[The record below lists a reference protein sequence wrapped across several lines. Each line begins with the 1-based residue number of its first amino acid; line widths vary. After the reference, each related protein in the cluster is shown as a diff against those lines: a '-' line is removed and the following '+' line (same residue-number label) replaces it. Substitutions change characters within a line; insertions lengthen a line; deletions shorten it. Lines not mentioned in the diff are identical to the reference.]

1 MGTVTIPDATRFKN
15 KLINGNFD
23 IWQRDTSFAVAGAA
37 SNTVYNADRYV
48 YWAYAHGGTSAAGT
62 ISRQAF
68 TLGQTDVPNEPT
80 YFWRM
85 ANSTA
90 GASLGV
96 NSYHQLRQS
105 MEDVRTLAGRTA
117 SFSFYARSTIGSK
130 KIVVE
135 LAQYFGTGGSP
146 SSIVSGFGYK
156 EFTLTTSWQKCILE
170 NVSIPSISGK
180 TLGTNNDSVLWLDIF
195 FQAGSG
201 FDARLGQ
208 TGGFAWGGTGNTD
221 IAQVQVEEGSAAT
234 EFDQR
239 HIAQELAL
247 CQRYYEV
254 HGGVTQTVPTLT
266 AYAQNVQPFGY
277 GVPFIVQKRAAPTL
291 TKNGTW
297 GVSNCGQPA
306 VGSSSVYGY
315 YIYAYATGT
324 TTCLFFANSA
334 DDTITADAEY

>member
-1 MGTVTIPDATRFKN
+1 MAHSLAADQVRPSALLNFKN
-15 KLINGNFD
+15 RIINGDFD
-23 IWQRDTSFAVAGAA
+23 IWQRDTSFAVAGGAN
-37 SNTVYNADRYV
+37 NTVYNADRYV

-68 TLGQTDVPNEPT
+68 TVGQTDVPNEPT

-156 EFTLTTSWQKCILE
+156 EFTLTTSWQKCTLE
-170 NVSIPSISGK
+170 NVSVPSISGK

-195 FQAGSG
+195 FQAGAG

-208 TGGFAWGGTGNTD
+208 SGGFAWGGTGNTD
-221 IAQVQVEEGSAAT
+221 ISQVQVEEGEIAT

-239 HIAQELAL
+239 HIDQEKTL
-247 CQRYYEV
+247 CFRYYQEYLQLQKSSYNLINNWAYHCMLIHPMRATPTV
-254 HGGVTQTVPTLT
+254 TVGGWSGLVQVSNYAVIGKDPQSIIQQQQASATGVTQ
-266 AYAQNVQPFGY
+266 ANADNVE
-277 GVPFIVQKRAAPTL
+277 L
-291 TKNGTW
+291 
-297 GVSNCGQPA
+297 
-306 VGSSSVYGY
+306 
-315 YIYAYATGT
+315 
-324 TTCLFFANSA
+324 
-334 DDTITADAEY
+334 DAEY